1 MSFQRSIELTYG
13 SSFQDLLFVNEPIS
27 PQKGKKIQE
36 KNSAKTTSYCS
47 SSPSSFFGGS
57 KKKKK
62 KRKRKMKFH
71 GFLNITHLVLFVKL
85 LQGK

>member
-1 MSFQRSIELTYG
+1 MSFQRSIELTCG

-47 SSPSSFFGGS
+47 SSPSSFFGDS
-57 KKKKK
+57 KKEKEK
-62 KRKRKMKFH
+62 
-71 GFLNITHLVLFVKL
+71 
-85 LQGK
+85 

>member
-62 KRKRKMKFH
+62 EKEKEK
-71 GFLNITHLVLFVKL
+71 
-85 LQGK
+85 

>member
-57 KKKKK
+57 KKKRKK
-62 KRKRKMKFH
+62 KKKK
-71 GFLNITHLVLFVKL
+71 NEVPWIS
-85 LQGK
+85 